1 MIGKIS
7 DILKQSGATAFGF
20 AKATPVEERAWNE
33 FLDWLKRRGHA
44 GMSYMENHSAI
55 RRDPRLLLDGAKS
68 IISMAF
74 PFKPAQFR
82 EKERGMIAC
91 YAYGLDYH
99 DVIRK
104 RLGQA
109 TEEMRKA
116 FGGEYRICV
125 DSAPIME
132 RYWAVKAGIG
142 ETGDNGAVIVPGAGN
157 MVFLAEIVTTLD
169 IKVSDESACA
179 TSPRGDESAKKYIKL
194 NHCLHCGKCIR
205 QCPLR
210 ALRPDGTVDSSRC
223 LSYLTI
229 EHRGEWTRHEAIE
242 AMNTDAGKNLIF
254 GCDICL
260 RECPLNHD
268 TPSTV
273 IHEFLPSREVME
285 LTKERVAELKQEDFS
300 RIFKGSPIKRCK
312 LSGLKRNIGEN
323 I

>member
-1 MIGKIS
+1 MIREIS
-7 DILKQSGATAFGF
+7 AILKQRGAVAVGF
-20 AKATPVEERAWNE
+20 AKAAPVEECVWNS
-33 FLDWLKRRGHA
+33 FLNWLNWRGHA

-55 RRDPRLLLDGAKS
+55 RRDPRLLLDGAKN
-68 IISMAF
+68 IISLAF

-82 EKERGMIAC
+82 EQDKGMIAC

-104 RLGQA
+104 RLDRA
-109 TEEMRKA
+109 VEEMRES

-142 ETGDNGAVIVPGAGN
+142 EIGANGAVIVPGHGN

-169 IKVSDESACA
+169 VGH
-179 TSPRGDESAKKYIKL
+179 TGNPAKLDIDAQRCL
-194 NHCLHCGKCIR
+194 NCGRCISECPANALH
-205 QCPLR
+205 
-210 ALRPDGTVDSSRC
+210 PDGTVESSRC

-229 EHRGEWTRHEAIE
+229 EHRGDWMEHEAIE

-254 GCDICL
+254 GCDLCL
-260 RECPLNHD
+260 RNCLLNHSI
-268 TPSTV
+268 PSTT
-273 IHEFLPSREVME
+273 IQEFRPSKEVME
-285 LTKERVAELKQEDFS
+285 LTKEKVRRMEKEDFS

-312 LSGLKRNIGEN
+312 LNGLKRNIGEN